1 MSTTRC
7 LLACLAGALLISVA
21 PYTHAQICADQS
33 FTPTSGNGLEV
44 TNNQSVQQTFIV
56 GLSGQLVEI
65 ELADMRHHRGIS
77 TFDLIFELVSTTT
90 TGTPTSFSLG
100 RVVIPPTAL
109 TSIPTPLRIDLRPF
123 HISVLTGEVLALH
136 LETLS
141 PSNSATYA
149 WAGDAPASYG
159 RGETWIQTNVGPLS
173 FDMGFTTFV
182 EKTPGLMLDL
192 SQPDGPR
199 SLRLRNL
206 GGTPGA
212 FYILALS
219 FNTGNA
225 APNTGLGPW
234 GGLYISV
241 NDLLAEL
248 EVGAPFVG
256 IFDAQGQSSVSYPAP
271 IVPNW
276 LVSRTVWGGTRDFDA
291 NQQRFRANSP
301 VEALLLR

>member
-1 MSTTRC
+1 MSTTRLLDVC
-7 LLACLAGALLISVA
+7 LVGALLIGVA
-21 PYTHAQICADQS
+21 SHTQAQICADQ
-33 FTPTSGNGLEV
+33 FFIPTSGNGLEV
-44 TNNQSVQQTFIV
+44 TNNQSVQQTFTV
-56 GLSGQLVEI
+56 GMSGQLVEI

-77 TFDLIFELVSTTT
+77 TFDLIFELVSTTAN
-90 TGTPTSFSLG
+90 GTPTSFSLG

-109 TSIPTPLRIDLRPF
+109 TSTPTPLRIDLRPF
-123 HISVLTGEVLALH
+123 HISVLPGEVLALH
-136 LETLS
+136 LETQS
-141 PSNSATYA
+141 PSNGATYA

-159 RGETWIQTNVGPLS
+159 RGETWIQTNLGPLS

-182 EKTPGLMLDL
+182 VTNTGLMLDL

-206 GGTPGA
+206 GGTPGE
-212 FYILALS
+212 FFILALS

-225 APNTGLGPW
+225 PPNMGRGPW

-241 NDLLAEL
+241 TDLLAEL

-256 IFDAQGQSSVSYPAP
+256 IFDAQGRSSVSYPAP

-276 LVSRTVWGGTRDFDA
+276 LVSRTVWGGTRHFDA
-291 NQQRFRANSP
+291 SRQLFRANSP
-301 VEALLLR
+301 IEALLLR